1 MKPLLPGQQ
10 TYRQGMVCFDGMEEW
25 SFSRGMFDF
34 SDSRSCVPLVWG
46 EDDPIPLYVETGS
59 RVVPEPDG
67 SLRLSYAYH
76 ESEGKKLK
84 RISGTLIYQPIEGL
98 YMPPL
103 DVV

>member
-1 MKPLLPGQQ
+1 M
-10 TYRQGMVCFDGMEEW
+10 
-25 SFSRGMFDF
+25 
-34 SDSRSCVPLVWG
+34 PLVWG
-46 EDDPIPLYVETGS
+46 EDDPIPLYVDTGN
-59 RVVPEPDG
+59 RVAPEPDG

-103 DVV
+103 EIDLS